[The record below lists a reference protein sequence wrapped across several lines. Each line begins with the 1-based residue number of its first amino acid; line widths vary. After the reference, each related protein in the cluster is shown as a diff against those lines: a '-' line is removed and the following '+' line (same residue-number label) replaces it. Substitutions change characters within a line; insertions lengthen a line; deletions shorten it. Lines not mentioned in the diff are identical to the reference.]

1 MPRTEQLSQISQNKV
16 YAIDAQ
22 VKFIHHKENASTAI
36 VEDNGVQGRIRIPQ
50 SFGNIREEIE

>member
-16 YAIDAQ
+16 YEIDAQ
-22 VKFIHHKENASTAI
+22 VRYVHHKENASTVI

-50 SFGNIREEIE
+50 SFGNIR